1 MNETTSMQH
10 SIEQRLKRLKPLVIR
25 LVEASD
31 NGTRLKILNQLEEVK
46 NISTEQPMLKHFL
59 LNCSEEEE
67 LIIKSLWI
75 LGQGSHIFKG
85 LQGLSD
91 PEKDLKELLERLTV
105 VEKFYDKIGGIIGY
119 HQMILQ
125 LILEKDSISK
135 QPPRIKETYLK
146 PPGYDLTN
154 QTPFVDMAIRK
165 GLESMELFVEIYP
178 VGGAGDRLNLQDEK
192 TGEDL
197 PSAQL
202 IFQTKTLLE
211 GLIRDLQA
219 REYLYFKLFD
229 KQICVP
235 IAMMTSDEKN
245 NFKHVLAICEE
256 HQWFGRP
263 QESYEFFKQPLV
275 PVLTE
280 QGEWIVFEHLT
291 LMFKPGGH
299 GVLWKLLAD
308 SGILESF
315 LNKGHSKALIRQIN
329 NPIAAT
335 DYGLLAFS
343 GCGLQEQHT
352 FGFASCPRLLNTAEG
367 MNVLIERDKMKGY
380 DYCISNIEY
389 PDFVKKNIEDIPET
403 KGSLYSAF
411 PANTNI
417 LFADLLSIKEAIKK
431 CAIPGL
437 LINMKSKVSYQS
449 AEGEKTEAFAG
460 RLESLMQNIADV
472 ITNHFSERQKSIQ
485 VGQLKTFLTY
495 SARQKTISVT
505 KKLHAEGSPMV
516 ETPEGCYYDVLKN
529 HYDLFSHYCQIEM
542 PSLNSEEDYLKGG
555 PSFITYFHPSLGP
568 LYAVIAQKIRGGRL
582 GKGSEMHLEIA
593 EVDFQQIEVEGSFL
607 LYAENIIGHKDVKGV
622 ICYSDQIGRCH
633 LKNVK
638 IINKGIDRKKTS
650 HYWKGFIHHQE
661 CLKIVLRGC
670 SEFIAEN
677 VIFKGNL
684 ELEVPDGY
692 RMIASMQ
699 AGEVVF
705 RQEEIGKNS
714 LYWKY
719 TFNDQ
724 NKISLLRNA

>member
-1 MNETTSMQH
+1 MNEMTSMQQ
-10 SIEQRLKRLKPLVIR
+10 SIEQRLKRLNKLVIR
-25 LVEASD
+25 LADVSD
-31 NGTRLKILNQLEEVK
+31 NHTRLKILNQLDEVK
-46 NISTEQPMLKHFL
+46 NISAEQPLLRQFL

-67 LIIKSLWI
+67 VIIKSLWI

-85 LQGLSD
+85 LQESSD
-91 PEKDLKELLERLTV
+91 PEKDLKELLEKLKV
-105 VEKFYDKIGGIIGY
+105 VERFYDRIGGIIGY

-125 LILEKDSISK
+125 LILEKDSLSK
-135 QPPRIKETYLK
+135 PQQTGKETYLK

-154 QTPFVDMAIRK
+154 QTPFVDLAIKK
-165 GLESMELFVEIYP
+165 GLENMEQFVEIYP
-178 VGGAGDRLNLQDEK
+178 VGGAGDRLNLQDEN

-202 IFQTKTLLE
+202 IFQERTLLE

-229 KQICVP
+229 KQILVP

-245 NFKHVLAICEE
+245 NFKHVLNICEG

-263 QESYEFFKQPLV
+263 KESYEFFKQPLV

-280 QGEWIVFEHLT
+280 QGEWIVFEPLT

-299 GVLWKLLAD
+299 GVLWKLLMD
-308 SGILESF
+308 SGILECF
-315 LNKGHSKALIRQIN
+315 LNKGHSKALVRQIN
-329 NPIAAT
+329 NPIAST

-343 GCGLQEQHT
+343 GCGLQDQHT

-367 MNVLIERDKMKGY
+367 MNVLIEREKEGGY
-380 DYCISNIEY
+380 NYCISNIEY
-389 PDFVKKNIEDIPET
+389 PDFVKKNIKDIPEK

-417 LFADLLSIKEAIKK
+417 LFADLSFIKEAIKK
-431 CAIPGL
+431 CPIPGL
-437 LINMKSKVSYQS
+437 LINMKNKISYQS
-449 AEGEKTEAFAG
+449 ADGEKTEAFAG

-472 ITNHFSERQKSIQ
+472 ITDHFPEHQKSIQ
-485 VGQLKTFLTY
+485 VDQLKTFLTY
-495 SARQKTISVT
+495 STRQKTISVT
-505 KKLHAEGSPMV
+505 KKLHTEGSPIV

-529 HYDLFSHYCQIEM
+529 HYDLFQHYCQIEM
-542 PSLNSEEDYLKGG
+542 PILNSEEDYLKYG
-555 PSFITYFHPSLGP
+555 PSFMTYFHPSLGP
-568 LYAVIAQKIRGGRL
+568 LYAVIAQKIRGGRI
-582 GKGSEMHLEIA
+582 GRGSVIHLEIA

-607 LYAENIIGHKDVKGV
+607 LYAENIMGHRDVKGV
-622 ICYSDQIGRCH
+622 IRYSDQIGRCH

-638 IINKGIDRKKTS
+638 IMNKGIDREKTS
-650 HYWKGFIHHQE
+650 HYWKGFIHHHE

-677 VIFKGNL
+677 VVFKGNV
-684 ELEVPDGY
+684 ELEVQDGY
-692 RMIASMQ
+692 RMIASMHG
-699 AGEVVF
+699 GEVVF
-705 RQEEIGKNS
+705 RQEKILKNS

-719 TFNDQ
+719 IFNDQ
-724 NKISLLRNA
+724 NKISLKRNA